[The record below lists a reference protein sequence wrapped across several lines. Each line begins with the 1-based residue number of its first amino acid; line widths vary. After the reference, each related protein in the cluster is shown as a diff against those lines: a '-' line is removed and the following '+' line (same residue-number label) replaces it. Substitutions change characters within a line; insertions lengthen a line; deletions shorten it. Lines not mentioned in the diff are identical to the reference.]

1 VRLQGYFRKFFAKSL
16 FRLLARYA
24 YFISQP
30 PQTLCLSPLS
40 LVIFVALP
48 PAAFFPP
55 PPLLCLPGT
64 RYPSRPQTCLSSSPW
79 RHSCSAMEAFHFAEV
94 ETLLAE
100 IDRLQIYSARLVTT
114 QTPNPEPLALNPKP
128 QTPNPRSYTTTIC
141 CEAPPR
147 CRSSNW
153 TRKDQLQQPR

>member
-1 VRLQGYFRKFFAKSL
+1 
-16 FRLLARYA
+16 
-24 YFISQP
+24 
-30 PQTLCLSPLS
+30 
-40 LVIFVALP
+40 
-48 PAAFFPP
+48 
-55 PPLLCLPGT
+55 
-64 RYPSRPQTCLSSSPW
+64 
-79 RHSCSAMEAFHFAEV
+79 MEAFHFAEV

-114 QTPNPEPLALNPKP
+114 QTPNPEPQTLTPKPLTPNLKLQTSNPKPQNPNPEPLALNPKP